1 MKVPQIQ
8 AHGWD
13 VYAEKNA
20 SAVKSEPAAAYTARR
35 VFFRAARSAMMPR
48 IGLESATKAGG
59 YGYSQPPQRAACEG
73 QTQEGAALAY
83 SLLEEE
89 DEVDGNDRGHAACRK
104 GGVGPVVHTPGA
116 DDPALA

>member
-48 IGLESATKAGG
+48 TGLESATKAVDMATPNPHNELPVKVRPRKEPL
-59 YGYSQPPQRAACEG
+59 SPTA
-73 QTQEGAALAY
+73 
-83 SLLEEE
+83 SLK
-89 DEVDGNDRGHAACRK
+89 RK
-104 GGVGPVVHTPGA
+104 TK
-116 DDPALA
+116 